1 VIQKND
7 KLNKPVFEI
16 DGRILFYAFQAGGK
30 KILQHQSEINRI
42 NVFPVNDKDTGT
54 NLASTIRS
62 VLDTI
67 KPQRSYKKTVNYIAE
82 AALIGAR
89 GNSGIIFAQ
98 FLYGISRETENKGI
112 ITLSE
117 FVDTIRKS
125 IPYMYEAVADP
136 VEGTMLT
143 VIKEWSDFI
152 FSKQIAIKDFR
163 KVIIESLETLHA
175 SLLDTRLKISVLKKH
190 NLVDAGAKG
199 FVIFIEGIIDF
210 IKTKNIREYVSQS
223 NELITF
229 VHDEEQEDEVITF
242 RYCTEAILKD
252 IHVTKAYLQN
262 FLSEYGDSIVVAGS
276 ESLCR
281 IHVHTDH
288 PAALFYSL
296 KDIGTITL
304 QKVDDM
310 VRQHEA
316 STKRKWNIALVTDST
331 CDLSKELI
339 EFYQIYMLPLNIN
352 FGENHFLD
360 KVTITP
366 DHFYT
371 LLESSPVFPK
381 TSQINERAFTN
392 LYSHLASHY
401 DAVISIHLSGQ
412 FSGTYLNSVKAA
424 EKIKGEFNKPIYVI
438 DSKNVSGALGLL
450 ALRIAQSIETGIPVE
465 RIIEDIEIWKKKAK
479 IFVSVKDLK
488 NMIKGGRV
496 SKQKG
501 FIANML
507 GINPIVSMDSNGK
520 SVLFG
525 QTFSQ
530 QANINKVMK
539 HIEKISTG
547 IKIWNYIVLHAH
559 NQSGAQIYIE
569 KMIHLTGKKPV
580 SVVDISPVVGMNAGS
595 GTIAVSLLFE

>member
-1 VIQKND
+1 VRLDKN
-7 KLNKPVFEI
+7 LMNKPVPEI

-30 KILQHQSEINRI
+30 KILQHQTEINDI

-98 FLYGISRETENKGI
+98 FLYGMSRETENKGI
-112 ITLSE
+112 ITVSE
-117 FVDTIRKS
+117 FVNSIRKS
-125 IPYMYEAVADP
+125 IPYMYESVSTP

-152 FSKQIAIKDFR
+152 FSKQNVITDFR
-163 KVIIESLETLHA
+163 KIIIESLGTLHS
-175 SLLDTRLKISVLKKH
+175 SLLETRLKLSILKKN

-199 FVIFIEGIIDF
+199 FVLFIEGVIDF
-210 IKTKNIREYVSQS
+210 IRTKNIREFVSQTS
-223 NELITF
+223 ENISF
-229 VHDEEQEDEVITF
+229 IHRDAQIDEVINF
-242 RYCTEAILKD
+242 RFCTEAILKD

-281 IHVHTDH
+281 IHVHTDK
-288 PAALFYSL
+288 PAELFYTL
-296 KDIGTITL
+296 KDFGTITL

-310 VRQHEA
+310 IRQHEA
-316 STKRKWNIALVTDST
+316 VTHRKWDIALVTDST
-331 CDLSKELI
+331 CDLSTELL

-352 FGENHFLD
+352 FGDNHFLD

-366 DHFYT
+366 DHFYD
-371 LLESSPVFPK
+371 LLESSSVFPK
-381 TSQINERAFTN
+381 TSQINERSFTN

-401 DAVISIHLSGQ
+401 DAIISVHLTGQ

-424 EKIKGEFNKPIYVI
+424 EKITSEFNMPISVI
-438 DSKNVSGALGLL
+438 DSKNVSGALGLIV
-450 ALRIAQSIETGIPVE
+450 LRVAQSIEAGEPVKK
-465 RIIEDIEIWKKKAK
+465 IMEDIERWKKNAK

-488 NMIKGGRV
+488 YMVKGGRV

-501 FIANML
+501 FIAGIL
-507 GINPIVSMDSNGK
+507 GINPIVSMDDNGK

-525 QTFSQ
+525 HTFSQ
-530 QANINKVMK
+530 KANITKVMN
-539 HIEKISTG
+539 HIKKISTG
-547 IKIWNYIVLHAH
+547 KTIWNYSVLHAH
-559 NQSGAQIYIE
+559 NLQGAQIYTS
-569 KMIHLTGKKPV
+569 KMRLITGKEPV
-580 SVVDISPVVGMNAGS
+580 CIVDISPVIGMNAGN
-595 GTIAVSLLFE
+595 GTIAVSILFD